1 TKPRQLRPVEPP
13 LPESG
18 EIRGADLRFAD
29 LRGADL
35 NRLKFV
41 ECDFSGA
48 VFDDAEIHRTMF
60 KDCTMNSTSWR
71 NAEIGVGDS
80 AVAFNQIL
88 RCDLTGFDF
97 TKLKTHNLRL
107 VNSTADKTT
116 FALAELS
123 RFHLSNTILTNTDF
137 EGADIRSVSVIDSTM
152 DATVPEEMTV
162 SARAIEEESAKRAE
176 ATRRARYAG
185 GENLW
190 PQEEVSFTMD
200 DTDVN
205 APEL

>member
-1 TKPRQLRPVEPP
+1 
-13 LPESG
+13 
-18 EIRGADLRFAD
+18 
-29 LRGADL
+29 
-35 NRLKFV
+35 
-41 ECDFSGA
+41 
-48 VFDDAEIHRTMF
+48 
-60 KDCTMNSTSWR
+60 
-71 NAEIGVGDS
+71 
-80 AVAFNQIL
+80 
-88 RCDLTGFDF
+88 
-97 TKLKTHNLRL
+97 
-107 VNSTADKTT
+107 
-116 FALAELS
+116 
-123 RFHLSNTILTNTDF
+123 
-137 EGADIRSVSVIDSTM
+137 M